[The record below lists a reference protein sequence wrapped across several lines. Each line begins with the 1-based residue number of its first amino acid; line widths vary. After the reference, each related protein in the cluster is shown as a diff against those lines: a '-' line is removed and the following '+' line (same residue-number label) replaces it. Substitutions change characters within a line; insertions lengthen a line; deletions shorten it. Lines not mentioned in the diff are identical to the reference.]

1 MAGLSVFASHG
12 AGFVQSGQALFKDFP
27 GPFFEI
33 PRIFF
38 ESIQKPLKK
47 ELELRKDAKAMR
59 MHGAQNSRD
68 PLYVNRGQAAD
79 TS

>member
-38 ESIQKPLKK
+38 ESIRKPLKK

-59 MHGAQNSRD
+59 MHGALVAERTCTK
-68 PLYVNRGQAAD
+68 VTREH
-79 TS
+79 